1 MIGVISGTLGLVLE
15 HDVYSPSY
23 DDPGGRHQAFLARMT
38 EVLLRCV
45 DDYADIGGVEGTDG
59 DDNAPSLLLA
69 SLHSLLLLNH
79 RVIHERLADVIA
91 FA

>member
-1 MIGVISGTLGLVLE
+1 
-15 HDVYSPSY
+15 
-23 DDPGGRHQAFLARMT
+23 MT

-45 DDYADIGGVEGTDG
+45 DDYADIGSVEGTDG